1 LQSYGDSDVDNKYGS
16 IMKKIKHIILCLA
29 TLIAGFLIL
38 ENPVF
43 AERDGELLDV
53 NATSPT
59 FNQYILP
66 EDYEDLV
73 SAWYFGHS
81 T

>member
-1 LQSYGDSDVDNKYGS
+1 
-16 IMKKIKHIILCLA
+16 MKKLMLIILCWTAL
-29 TLIAGFLIL
+29 LPGYLVW
-38 ENPVF
+38 ENPSF
-43 AERDGELLDV
+43 AERNDALLDV

-59 FNQYILP
+59 FNLYILS
-66 EDYEDLV
+66 EDYLGLV

>member
-1 LQSYGDSDVDNKYGS
+1 
-16 IMKKIKHIILCLA
+16 MKRLLLIILCWAAL
-29 TLIAGFLIL
+29 LPGYLVWD
-38 ENPVF
+38 NPSF
-43 AERDGELLDV
+43 AERDGALLDV

-66 EDYEDLV
+66 EDFEGLV
-73 SAWYFGHS
+73 SAWYFGNS

>member
-1 LQSYGDSDVDNKYGS
+1 
-16 IMKKIKHIILCLA
+16 MKKLMLIILCWAAL
-29 TLIAGFLIL
+29 LPGYLVW
-38 ENPVF
+38 ENPSF
-43 AERDGELLDV
+43 AERDGALLDV

-59 FNQYILP
+59 FNLYILP
-66 EDYEDLV
+66 EDYEGLV

>member
-1 LQSYGDSDVDNKYGS
+1 
-16 IMKKIKHIILCLA
+16 MKKLILIILCWVAL
-29 TLIAGFLIL
+29 LPGYFVCG
-38 ENPVF
+38 NPSF
-43 AERDGELLDV
+43 AERDGALLDV

-59 FNQYILP
+59 FNLYIIF
-66 EDYEDLV
+66 EDYEGLV

>member
-1 LQSYGDSDVDNKYGS
+1 
-16 IMKKIKHIILCLA
+16 MKKLMLIILCWAAL
-29 TLIAGFLIL
+29 LPGFIVRAD
-38 ENPVF
+38 PSF
-43 AERDGELLDV
+43 AEQEGALLDV

-66 EDYEDLV
+66 EDYKGLV